1 MIQKNTESHPNLYV
15 AENQQLSRPVLDL
28 SPRDQQTIAEA
39 LVNPPSPNE
48 ALKKAARDYQQTVHH
63 S

>member
-1 MIQKNTESHPNLYV
+1 M
-15 AENQQLSRPVLDL
+15 QQNIKSSTNSPFSKEQQRSRPLLNL

-39 LVNPPSPNE
+39 LVTPPSPNE
-48 ALKKAARDYQQTVHH
+48 ALQKAARDYKQTVHP